1 MKISH
6 LKKYKK
12 QIFFLIILI
21 LILIY
26 CLNEHFKKQIF
37 FKKLDGS
44 VSSIPMQP
52 VFLKDLTNFDWDY
65 ALLFTGEDFQNIE
78 FYKDKKII
86 FKKLILLDHEGNFK
100 PQIVFSKRAYCTYK
114 QGKIIFDEK
123 AELNDRGDF
132 LYYYKPVDCSANPLD
147 YSAIPNN
154 SD

>member
-6 LKKYKK
+6 LRKYKK
-12 QIFFLIILI
+12 SIFFILI
-21 LILIY
+21 LIMILIY

-44 VSSIPMQP
+44 MNSIPTQP

-86 FKKLILLDHEGNFK
+86 FENQIILDNEGNFK
-100 PQIVFSKRAYCTYK
+100 FQVLFSKKAYCSYK

-123 AELNDRGDF
+123 TKLNDKGDF
-132 LYYYKPVDCSANPLD
+132 LYYYKPVDCSSMPSE
-147 YSAIPNN
+147 SAQ
-154 SD
+154 